1 MDPEFDTVN
10 DRFNTETDAA
20 YVRKAS
26 VKAVIVI
33 FVFLSLLAC
42 LGFLIAWQT
51 FVFFECIVVAACLF
65 TFINKIRNLHYY
77 KLQFDGAH
85 LLITDVKNSKEYEVF
100 DVPQSDFII
109 NQTKKEETID
119 YCSLTIKNTVFLFGG
134 VKKCRELKEY
144 IEQHF
149 G

>member
-1 MDPEFDTVN
+1 MDPEFDTAN
-10 DRFNTETDAA
+10 DSFNTETDAA
-20 YVRKAS
+20 YVRRAS

-33 FVFLSLLAC
+33 FVLLSLLAC

-85 LLITDVKNSKEYEVF
+85 LLITDVKNSKE
-100 DVPQSDFII
+100 FII